1 MNKTI
6 VLIPHYNNPT
16 GLERS
21 VQSINKNENVDILI
35 VDDGSQKEKINES
48 IINKSFMAKG
58 NIFYLYLDKNK
69 GIEHALNEGLTHI
82 MTNKYQYV
90 ARLDCGDRNL
100 EKRFEI
106 QESYLE
112 KNPEIKLLGTNVIC
126 VNEKGDYLYNLKMP
140 LKNRIIKNKMFLNCM
155 LIHPTVMFRIDIL
168 KSIGLYPTQYKYA
181 EDYAFFFKILNKFK
195 VENLNNF
202 LVQIEINKNGLSIK
216 KRKQQ
221 VKSRIKI
228 IKKYFYFGFYPI
240 YGLIRSY
247 ILLYTPYSF
256 ILYLK
261 RIRN

>member
-6 VLIPHYNNPT
+6 VLIPHYNNPN
-16 GLERS
+16 GLKKS
-21 VQSINKNENVDILI
+21 IQSINKNENVDILI

-48 IINKSFMAKG
+48 IINKSFIAKG

-90 ARLDCGDRNL
+90 ARLDCGDTCIG
-100 EKRFEI
+100 KRFEI
-106 QESYLE
+106 QEKYLDTHP
-112 KNPEIKLLGTNVIC
+112 NIKLLGTNVI
-126 VNEKGDYLYNLKMP
+126 VTNIEGKELYKIHKPEKSEFIRKHMYLNS
-140 LKNRIIKNKMFLNCM
+140 MFM
-155 LIHPTVMFRIDIL
+155 HPSIMFRADVISSVG
-168 KSIGLYPTQYKYA
+168 KYPTEYKAA
-181 EDYAFFFKILNKFK
+181 EDYAFFFKI
-195 VENLNNF
+195 
-202 LVQIEINKNGLSIK
+202 IK
-216 KRKQQ
+216 KFESKNLQSFLLNYEVNPNSISLKQRKQQ

-261 RIRN
+261 KIKN